1 MASERGQTLYLK
13 GTWGTQRQGGL
24 VCLMI
29 LWLLRTCTHCING
42 LLLQAIQD
50 YRALSQD
57 TKEREGVKGG
67 LLTLKEFLRTAYNCL

>member
-24 VCLMI
+24 VSLSDDPSAPQD
-29 LWLLRTCTHCING
+29 LHALPEGAVKNG
-42 LLLQAIQD
+42 LLLQAILD

-57 TKEREGVKGG
+57 TKERGE
-67 LLTLKEFLRTAYNCL
+67 